1 LFGQPAFAG
10 FVFVATDF
18 SRWAKMSFLEGSAHE
33 LPKNS
38 AHQEMCPPEFFA
50 E

>member
-1 LFGQPAFAG
+1 MANSERKWRLAISDWWM
-10 FVFVATDF
+10 T
-18 SRWAKMSFLEGSAHE
+18 FLEGSAPA

-38 AHQEMCPPEFFA
+38 AHQEMRPPEFSA